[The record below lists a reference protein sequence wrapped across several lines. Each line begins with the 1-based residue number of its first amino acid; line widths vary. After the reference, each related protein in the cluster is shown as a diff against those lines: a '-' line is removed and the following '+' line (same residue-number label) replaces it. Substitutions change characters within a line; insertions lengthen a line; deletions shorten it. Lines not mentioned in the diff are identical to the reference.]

1 MADPLEDFEGR
12 AARHFARTGRP
23 LVTLTYAQSLDGSIA
38 ARRDRRLVLSGDE
51 STAMTHRLRAAHS
64 AILVGIGTV
73 LADDPRLT
81 ARLAGGPDPQPVVV
95 DSRLRCP
102 PGARL
107 MQNPD
112 RKPWILTTDRADPRC
127 RVALEKAGA
136 QISEVSVTPDRGID
150 LAAGVALLG
159 RKGVTSLM
167 VEGGARIIT
176 SFLEARL
183 ANWLVITIAPVFV
196 GGLRAIEMPEGEVWS
211 LPHLDRVQSVQLGRD
226 VIVWGDLKDGA
237 A

>member
-1 MADPLEDFEGR
+1 
-12 AARHFARTGRP
+12 
-23 LVTLTYAQSLDGSIA
+23 
-38 ARRDRRLVLSGDE
+38 
-51 STAMTHRLRAAHS
+51 
-64 AILVGIGTV
+64 LVGVGTV

-112 RKPWILTTDRADPRC
+112 RRPWILTTSRADARC
-127 RVALEKAGA
+127 RAALEQAGA
-136 QISEVSVTPDRGID
+136 QIYEASVTPNGRID

-159 RKGVTSLM
+159 QKGVTSLM

-183 ANWLVITIAPVFV
+183 ADWLVITIAPVFV
-196 GGLRAIEMPEGEVWS
+196 GGLRAVEMPEGEVWS
-211 LPHLDRVQSVQLGRD
+211 LSHLDHVQSAQLGRD
-226 VIVWGDLKDGA
+226 VIVWGDLKDGDA
-237 A
+237 